1 MHRQVLMKLSVMK
14 KGCNKKRRLSNIF
27 VTQKFELTER
37 CAREVSS
44 AIMPAHG
51 LAGVVY
57 ENLGRWAYRQCAYP
71 AGRDDGTKE

>member
-1 MHRQVLMKLSVMK
+1 MKLSVMK

-44 AIMPAHG
+44 AIMAAHG

-57 ENLGRWAYRQCAYP
+57 ANLGR
-71 AGRDDGTKE
+71 